1 MMGGSS
7 RKNAVEAGRNAG
19 WPLITLDRAAVME
32 VLRTGQALQ
41 VAKSEGRDNGW
52 GALLPC
58 SKLVVIIAL
67 VMVMC
72 IADTVIPLVQSE
84 V

>member
-1 MMGGSS
+1 MLGGSS
-7 RKNAVEAGRNAG
+7 RKSAVEAGEKAG
-19 WPLITLDRAAVME
+19 WPLIILDRAAVME

-52 GALLPC
+52 EGLLPC
-58 SKLVVIIAL
+58 SKLVVITAL

-72 IADTVIPLVQSE
+72 IADTAIPLV
-84 V
+84 